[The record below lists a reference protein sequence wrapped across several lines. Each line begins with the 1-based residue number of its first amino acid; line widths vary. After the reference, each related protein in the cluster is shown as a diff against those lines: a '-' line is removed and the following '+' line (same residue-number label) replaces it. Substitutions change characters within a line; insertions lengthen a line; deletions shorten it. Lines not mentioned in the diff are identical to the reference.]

1 MNDQKPDKD
10 PKKLTEEELLEM
22 LEQLKKQ
29 KRSTTRHLSVAL
41 GFMLHKN
48 YIIHLILS
56 LTVNLLM
63 FAVVLGLAIGLDWP
77 LVDVTLIGFIFAVL
91 LITFMENFI
100 KILMFKYLFKA
111 MLYSLGLLSVMI
123 QIMILYAIDLVLVE
137 GFHFISVERLIIFAF
152 TFSISR
158 LIISIYLRRFL
169 YNEKIVFIG
178 GKR

>member
-29 KRSTTRHLSVAL
+29 KKSTTRHLSVAL
-41 GFMLHKN
+41 GFLLHKN
-48 YIIHLILS
+48 YIVHLVLS

-63 FAVVLGLAIGLDWP
+63 FAVVLGLAIGLHWP
-77 LVDVTLIGFIFAVL
+77 LVEMTLVGFILAVL
-91 LITFMENFI
+91 LLTFMENFV

-123 QIMILYAIDLVLVE
+123 QIVILYVVDLALIE

-152 TFSISR
+152 SFSLLRLVISV
-158 LIISIYLRRFL
+158 YLRRFL
-169 YNEKIVFIG
+169 YNEKIVFLG